1 MRDYSILAEKARTLR
16 LNTLDMIL
24 KAGSGHIGGSFSI
37 AELITALF
45 YGKMNLGDGPEDM
58 DRD

>member
-45 YGKMNLGDGPEDM
+45 
-58 DRD
+58 